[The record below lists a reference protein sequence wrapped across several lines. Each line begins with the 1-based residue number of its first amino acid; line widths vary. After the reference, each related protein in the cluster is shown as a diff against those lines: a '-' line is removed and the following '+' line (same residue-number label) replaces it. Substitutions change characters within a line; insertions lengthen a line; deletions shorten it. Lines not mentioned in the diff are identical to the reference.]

1 MSIEL
6 DWQIV
11 NEDTD
16 QLEHIAPPSRP
27 RRRWPSRK
35 WLSAIALIAVVCLA
49 AAVTYMAW
57 TYHVHLARVR
67 EQVQPIA
74 ALEAQAIASNDRDL
88 FLALQDPEDSAWRS
102 MQAQRFARLEN
113 VGLPELG
120 WQAMNT
126 CPRVGDITLEPDGA
140 RLDVTV
146 SFVSGAA
153 HAGRPNERHGTRA
166 AVLQIHAIGL
176 GARHARARVLGADTC
191 IQRQARGGDLFAAR
205 RRSA

>member
-1 MSIEL
+1 MNIEL

-27 RRRWPSRK
+27 RRRWPWRT
-35 WLSAIALIAVVCLA
+35 WLSVVALIAVVCLA

-57 TYHVHLARVR
+57 TYHVNLAPVR

-102 MQAQRFARLEN
+102 MQAQRFARLEK

-120 WQAMNT
+120 WQVMNT
-126 CPRVGDITLEPDGA
+126 CPKMGDITLESDGA
-140 RLDVTV
+140 R
-146 SFVSGAA
+146 
-153 HAGRPNERHGTRA
+153 P
-166 AVLQIHAIGL
+166 
-176 GARHARARVLGADTC
+176 
-191 IQRQARGGDLFAAR
+191 
-205 RRSA
+205 